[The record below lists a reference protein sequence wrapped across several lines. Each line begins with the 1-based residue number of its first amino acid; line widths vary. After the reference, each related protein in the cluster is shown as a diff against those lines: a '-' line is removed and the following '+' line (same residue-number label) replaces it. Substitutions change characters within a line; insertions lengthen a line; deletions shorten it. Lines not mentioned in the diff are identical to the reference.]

1 MVEILRNKNLT
12 TKFQILVEIAS
23 KQPNIQQKDIAK
35 KLKITPQAVSDYIK
49 QLLKDGFLISGA
61 SA

>member
-49 QLLKDGFLISGA
+49 QLLKDGFPISGA